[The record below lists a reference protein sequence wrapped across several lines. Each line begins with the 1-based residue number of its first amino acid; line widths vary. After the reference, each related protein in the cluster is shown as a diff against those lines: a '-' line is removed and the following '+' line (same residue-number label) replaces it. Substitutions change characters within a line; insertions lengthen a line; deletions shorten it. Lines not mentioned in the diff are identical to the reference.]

1 MWFAAKLIKQ
11 QLSLLLG
18 NRHLATIVGPEAWC
32 LEERSVEVEGVS
44 REGGRTEGRRSVPLP
59 FSSTAGSI
67 CMCGNVSQNQF
78 WFSKLHT
85 LKGSQEQLYSSY
97 HLKCHLTKA
106 FFVTNLANLFS
117 ISSCISSYST
127 SSPGPASAGLV
138 AIAFAASSRSLL
150 TRNQGFDSFCCQDA
164 LYFLP
169 TFFFVLLVGLNGFRS
184 C

>member
-1 MWFAAKLIKQ
+1 MSPCHSPALPAAFVCAAAGA
-11 QLSLLLG
+11 LSKV
-18 NRHLATIVGPEAWC
+18 R
-32 LEERSVEVEGVS
+32 
-44 REGGRTEGRRSVPLP
+44 LP
-59 FSSTAGSI
+59 TGS
-67 CMCGNVSQNQF
+67 GNVSQNQF

-106 FFVTNLANLFS
+106 FFVTNLANLSS